1 MKAVVAAFNQEK
13 ALVGAFSVI
22 TNLWMELFEALV
34 TTLALL
40 LAALGVS
47 AAVSPR
53 RARAEFERFKAEHG
67 RSYGSR
73 AEEEER
79 LRVFSDNLA
88 RIEAHNAG
96 GHSWRM
102 GVNKFADLTKY
113 DFLHSWYDISIR

>member
-1 MKAVVAAFNQEK
+1 M
-13 ALVGAFSVI
+13 L
-22 TNLWMELFEALV
+22 LRV

-47 AAVSPR
+47 AAVSSR

-79 LRVFSDNLA
+79 LRVFSANLA

-102 GVNKFADLTKY
+102 GVNKFADLTKC
-113 DFLHSWYDISIR
+113 DFILFREPLFFTPHEYLHSRYYIGIR

>member
-1 MKAVVAAFNQEK
+1 MKAVVATFNQEK
-13 ALVGAFSVI
+13 AQVGAFSVI
-22 TNLWMELFEALV
+22 TNLRMQFGCNFL
-34 TTLALL
+34 
-40 LAALGVS
+40 
-47 AAVSPR
+47 R
-53 RARAEFERFKAEHG
+53 HYIKAEHG

-79 LRVFSDNLA
+79 LRVFSANLA

-113 DFLHSWYDISIR
+113 DFLHS

>member
-1 MKAVVAAFNQEK
+1 M
-13 ALVGAFSVI
+13 L
-22 TNLWMELFEALV
+22 LRV

-79 LRVFSDNLA
+79 LRVFSANLA

-113 DFLHSWYDISIR
+113 DFLHSWYDMSIR

>member
-22 TNLWMELFEALV
+22 ANLRMELFEAL
-34 TTLALL
+34 
-40 LAALGVS
+40 
-47 AAVSPR
+47 
-53 RARAEFERFKAEHG
+53 FKAEHG

-79 LRVFSDNLA
+79 LRVFSANLA

-102 GVNKFADLTKY
+102 GVNKFADLTKC
-113 DFLHSWYDISIR
+113 DFIF